1 MTLSIGQ
8 QLVILGFDARRPGG
22 QFAVALLVRRTVRVG
37 CGPSVLLRASSTYS
51 WYCRGRLRSARGWQ
65 ATPRCSVLTK
75 LSSHPAWRLCVR
87 SPPHQPLYR
96 AAHHLIEK
104 GFSRAR
110 SLSTL
115 PSLPPSLARSLP
127 ASPRS
132 LALGTG
138 VIHCGSGGRGAWP
151 IALIAKMQVSPV
163 LLSLCSL
170 ALSEAQS
177 VSLSLS
183 LSTRRR
189 TIRRS
194 SPWP

>member
-1 MTLSIGQ
+1 MRCLSDGQ
-8 QLVILGFDARRPGG
+8 
-22 QFAVALLVRRTVRVG
+22 VRVG

-115 PSLPPSLARSLP
+115 PSPPPSLARSLP
-127 ASPRS
+127 APPRS
-132 LALGTG
+132 LARSWNRCDSLWLG
-138 VIHCGSGGRGAWP
+138 RAWRLADRAHREDAGKP
-151 IALIAKMQVSPV
+151 CLAVS
-163 LLSLCSL
+163 LFL
-170 ALSEAQS
+170 ALSEARS
-177 VSLSLS
+177 VSLS

>member
-1 MTLSIGQ
+1 MKIDDTVETAACDSRVRCQ
-8 QLVILGFDARRPGG
+8 QATRG

-65 ATPRCSVLTK
+65 ATPRCSVPTK

-115 PSLPPSLARSLP
+115 PSLPPSLARSLCLP
-127 ASPRS
+127 S
-132 LALGTG
+132 LARPWNRCDSLWLG
-138 VIHCGSGGRGAWP
+138 RAWR
-151 IALIAKMQVSPV
+151 
-163 LLSLCSL
+163 L
-170 ALSEAQS
+170 ADRAHREDAGKPCLA
-177 VSLSLS
+177 VSLFSG
-183 LSTRRR
+183 TV
-189 TIRRS
+189 
-194 SPWP
+194 